1 MAVEV
6 VAVVAVAGK
15 KRVRLLRWQLQLE
28 EKERKKSR
36 GERRGAAP
44 LSSNLEEGTP
54 IEFQEAD
61 PLKRSTPSLESER
74 VLTLGI
80 RAAFLASRC
89 PFHSR
94 PSSLHSR
101 PKQFPQ
107 LLKRSSP
114 NPTVIPTTAD
124 HLLISP

>member
-1 MAVEV
+1 MAVEGQRD
-6 VAVVAVAGK
+6 AKNAALIPS
-15 KRVRLLRWQLQLE
+15 VRTLADSKLGVDLF
-28 EKERKKSR
+28 R
-36 GERRGAAP
+36 GSASWNSIGP

-80 RAAFLASRC
+80 RVAFLASRC
-89 PFHSR
+89 PFHSH

-114 NPTVIPTTAD
+114 NPAVISTTAD